1 MKNYYRR
8 VFIVLLAL
16 AAFGACKKDYTCT
29 CITKVT
35 GYGLDE
41 TTTSETTIANSK
53 KKDAESTCNAQ
64 ELNFSSFGLSTT
76 TTCTLE

>member
-1 MKNYYRR
+1 MVRKMAM
-8 VFIVLLAL
+8 FMAIATCSIVVS
-16 AAFGACKKDYTCT
+16 CKKDYTCT

-64 ELNFSSFGLSTT
+64 ELNFSSFGFFTT